1 MGTLGSVTEGGL
13 RWLMKQFPVRG
24 RHRMADMVGQWS
36 AGHSTVRTINGIS
49 VELDRDIQ
57 YHRMM
62 LFDLYEEN
70 IMNYLRKRLKPGM
83 VVLDPGCNIGYFA
96 AQVQGMVQPGGRV
109 LSLEPSPTCL
119 ARVQRLNP
127 PGTVPGWDL
136 LPMALTDRSGTL
148 TFFDTPRVISHGYA
162 ALEGAC
168 TPGDRIPVEVS
179 VTSLDDLCAAYG
191 ITHIDFLKLDIEDSE
206 LPALKGASRM
216 LASRAIDTI
225 MVETEIRSDRN
236 ALNTQ
241 IFKLLRDAG
250 FSAFHVSRNGS
261 TSAIDPEKMPP
272 HREDIIWE
280 RSR

>member
-1 MGTLGSVTEGGL
+1 MGSLSNVAEGGL

-24 RHRMADMVGQWS
+24 RHRLADMVGKWPAEKS
-36 AGHSTVRTINGIS
+36 AVREINGIR

-96 AQVQGMVQPGGRV
+96 AQVQGMVYPGGRV
-109 LSLEPSPTCL
+109 LSMEPSPTCL

-127 PGTVPGWDL
+127 VGKVSGWQL
-136 LPMALTDRSGTL
+136 LPMALTDRTGKH

-162 ALEGAC
+162 ALEGAN
-168 TPGDRIPVEVS
+168 TPGDRIPVEVD
-179 VTSLDDLCAAYG
+179 VTSLDDLCTVQG

-206 LPALKGASRM
+206 LPALKGATRM
-216 LASRAIDTI
+216 LSTGAIDTI
-225 MVETEIRSDRN
+225 MVETEIRADRN
-236 ALNTQ
+236 GMNAE
-241 IFKLLRDAG
+241 IFKLLRNSG
-250 FSAFHVSRNGS
+250 FAPFHVNRNGS
-261 TSAIDPEKMPP
+261 LSPVEPERMPP
-272 HREDIIWE
+272 HREDLIWE
-280 RSR
+280 RDR